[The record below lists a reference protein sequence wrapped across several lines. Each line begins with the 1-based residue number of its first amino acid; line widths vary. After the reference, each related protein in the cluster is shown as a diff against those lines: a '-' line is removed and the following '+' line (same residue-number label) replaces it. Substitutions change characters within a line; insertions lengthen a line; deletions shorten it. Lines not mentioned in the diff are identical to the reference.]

1 MENALFRVIIRTTV
15 PKKGKGTQWLMD
27 CTKQTIIDFTALKGK
42 KKKKP
47 WRWVIQMG
55 QNEKKK
61 KTVIEQTACKYEQTA
76 NDHQV
81 SNKRHFNSA
90 KRIMNI
96 QNLNII
102 AKLK

>member
-1 MENALFRVIIRTTV
+1 M
-15 PKKGKGTQWLMD
+15 
-27 CTKQTIIDFTALKGK
+27 
-42 KKKKP
+42 
-47 WRWVIQMG
+47 IQME

-90 KRIMNI
+90 KRIMNM
-96 QNLNII
+96 QNL
-102 AKLK
+102 KYHRKT

>member
-1 MENALFRVIIRTTV
+1 M
-15 PKKGKGTQWLMD
+15 
-27 CTKQTIIDFTALKGK
+27 
-42 KKKKP
+42 
-47 WRWVIQMG
+47 IQME

-96 QNLNII
+96 
-102 AKLK
+102 

>member
-1 MENALFRVIIRTTV
+1 MEIALFRVIKRTTV
-15 PKKGKGTQWLMD
+15 PQKGEGTQWLMN

-42 KKKKP
+42 KKKP
-47 WRWVIQMG
+47 WRWVIQME

-90 KRIMNI
+90 KRIMNM
-96 QNLNII
+96 QNL
-102 AKLK
+102 KYHRKFK

>member
-42 KKKKP
+42 KKKP
-47 WRWVIQMG
+47 WRWVIQME

>member
-15 PKKGKGTQWLMD
+15 PKKGKGTQWLMN

-47 WRWVIQMG
+47 WRWVIQME

-61 KTVIEQTACKYEQTA
+61 ENCHRTNRLQIRADRQ
-76 NDHQV
+76 
-81 SNKRHFNSA
+81 
-90 KRIMNI
+90 
-96 QNLNII
+96 
-102 AKLK
+102 

>member
-90 KRIMNI
+90 KRIINI
-96 QNLNII
+96 QNL
-102 AKLK
+102 KYHRKT

>member
-1 MENALFRVIIRTTV
+1 MENALFRVIIRTTI
-15 PKKGKGTQWLMD
+15 PQKGKGTQWLMN
-27 CTKQTIIDFTALKGK
+27 CTKQTVINVTALKGK
-42 KKKKP
+42 KKKTME
-47 WRWVIQMG
+47 MG
-55 QNEKKK
+55 DSDGAKRKKK

-96 QNLNII
+96 QNLRYHR
-102 AKLK
+102 KT

>member
-1 MENALFRVIIRTTV
+1 MENALFRVIIRTTI
-15 PKKGKGTQWLMD
+15 PQKGKGTQWLMN
-27 CTKQTIIDFTALKGK
+27 CTKQTIINVTALKGK
-42 KKKKP
+42 KKKNP
-47 WRWVIQMG
+47 WRWVIQME

-96 QNLNII
+96 QNLRYHR
-102 AKLK
+102 KT

>member
-1 MENALFRVIIRTTV
+1 MSHELHLANNYRFHCVE
-15 PKKGKGTQWLMD
+15 GQ
-27 CTKQTIIDFTALKGK
+27 K

-47 WRWVIQMG
+47 WRWVIQME
-55 QNEKKK
+55 QYEKKK

-96 QNLNII
+96 
-102 AKLK
+102 

>member
-15 PKKGKGTQWLMD
+15 PQKGKGTQWLMN

-42 KKKKP
+42 KKKP
-47 WRWVIQMG
+47 WRWVIQME

>member
-1 MENALFRVIIRTTV
+1 MAHELHQANNYKCHCVE
-15 PKKGKGTQWLMD
+15 GQ
-27 CTKQTIIDFTALKGK
+27 

-47 WRWVIQMG
+47 WRWVIQME

-96 QNLNII
+96 
-102 AKLK
+102 

>member
-1 MENALFRVIIRTTV
+1 MAHELHLANNYRFHCVE
-15 PKKGKGTQWLMD
+15 GQ
-27 CTKQTIIDFTALKGK
+27 K

-47 WRWVIQMG
+47 WRWVIQME